1 VASDGAEAG
10 AVAASEQAPSAR
22 TAPSPRAERRSVRL
36 CNGVSWCEVVVERA
50 PGWTHATPQT
60 SGVTGASLSSSLP
73 SPPSMSRLSLGLLAG
88 ILYGALSAASMLP
101 LEFPDKRAAL
111 LGAFLNRLAIGVV
124 IGAVV
129 RAPQVDALGLP
140 PWVIGLATGVLL
152 SAADAVITKAYAP
165 ILVLG
170 ALGGAVIGWV
180 VGRFGR

>member
-1 VASDGAEAG
+1 
-10 AVAASEQAPSAR
+10 
-22 TAPSPRAERRSVRL
+22 
-36 CNGVSWCEVVVERA
+36 
-50 PGWTHATPQT
+50 
-60 SGVTGASLSSSLP
+60 
-73 SPPSMSRLSLGLLAG
+73 MSRLLLGLLAG
-88 ILYGALSAASMLP
+88 IIYGALSAASMLP

-129 RAPQVDALGLP
+129 GAPQVDALRLP
-140 PWVIGLATGVLL
+140 PWVIGLAAGVLL

-170 ALGGAVIGWV
+170 AVGGAVIGLI